1 MNGGITQKKDKMDKF
16 SFFNRR
22 QFSNNPFGGGKTF
35 IWQLDE
41 ATGNTAIEQTGRYN
55 SSIIN
60 NVTLNQPGKIGTSF
74 GFNGVDTRCVATNFS
89 ELNYQSYS
97 CFLWIKANGNKTNSQ
112 VIISNQESN
121 SNYSL
126 FFIARSNG
134 ISLTSRYDS
143 QLENQIP
150 REMLFDNEWHRVC
163 LVSSVNRFLKIYVD
177 GDLKATNNHN
187 NPTAQST
194 RNADLIFGARRESGG
209 FEFEGFLDQV
219 VMNVDNIVTE
229 AEVLKDWNEGNGQ
242 TYI

>member
-1 MNGGITQKKDKMDKF
+1 MDKF

-22 QFSNNPFGGGKTF
+22 QFNNNPFGGGKTF

-41 ATGNTAIEQTGRYN
+41 TTGTEAIEQTGRYN

-89 ELNYQSYS
+89 ELEYKSYS
-97 CFLWIKANGNKTNSQ
+97 CFFWMKSDDSNAFRRT
-112 VIISNQESN
+112 VISNQASN
-121 SNYSL
+121 SAYSL
-126 FFIARSNG
+126 YFVASSGTVTFNSLYNNG
-134 ISLTSRYDS
+134 PIRTEVPTS
-143 QLENQIP
+143 
-150 REMLFDNEWHRVC
+150 MLFDNEWHRVC

-177 GDLKATNNHN
+177 GFLQSVNNHN
-187 NPTAQST
+187 DNSFQTTS
-194 RNADLIFGARRESGG
+194 NGDLVFGARRSSGA
-209 FEFEGFLDQV
+209 FEYEGFLDQV